1 MSQEELLAQVAAVLE
16 EAEIPYV
23 VTGSVVTA
31 LYGEPRFTQDADIVV
46 VGSPGLGA
54 KLAAAFP
61 APRYYAPGD
70 DIDAS
75 LKQGIIANI
84 IDSETG
90 AKVDLHPRKAGAFEE
105 SFFARRRRVKVAGA
119 ELWFPSPED
128 AILSKLRWARATGD
142 AERHVRDAR
151 AVYEVQGTALDGSY
165 LQKWAERLSVTDLL
179 LGIKKQDKPLDNDR

>member
-16 EAEIPYV
+16 AAGVPYV

-46 VGSPGLGA
+46 TASPGLGE

-61 APRYYAPGD
+61 PPRYYAPAD
-70 DIDAS
+70 DVDSS
-75 LKQGIIANI
+75 LRRGIIANI

-90 AKVDLHPRKAGAFEE
+90 AKVDLHPKKAGAFEE
-105 SFFARRRRVKVAGA
+105 SFFARRRRVKVAGV
-119 ELWFPSPED
+119 ELWCPSPED

-142 AERHVRDAR
+142 GERHLRDAR
-151 AVYEVQGTALDGSY
+151 AVYEVQGAALDEGY
-165 LQKWAERLSVTDLL
+165 LREWAERLAVSDLL
-179 LGIKKQDKPLDNDR
+179 GKLKTAETD

>member
-31 LYGEPRFTQDADIVV
+31 LYGEPRFTQDADVV
-46 VGSPGLGA
+46 VAPTPGLGA

-61 APRYYAPGD
+61 APRYYAAAE

-90 AKVDLHPRKAGAFEE
+90 AKVDLHPKAADAFEE
-105 SFFARRRRVKVAGA
+105 SFFARRRRVTVAGVG
-119 ELWFPSPED
+119 LWFPSPED

-142 AERHVRDAR
+142 GERHVRDAR
-151 AVYEVQGTALDGSY
+151 GVYMVQKETLEAEY
-165 LQKWAERLSVTDLL
+165 LTNWAARLGVADLWE
-179 LGIKKQDKPLDNDR
+179 GIRTE